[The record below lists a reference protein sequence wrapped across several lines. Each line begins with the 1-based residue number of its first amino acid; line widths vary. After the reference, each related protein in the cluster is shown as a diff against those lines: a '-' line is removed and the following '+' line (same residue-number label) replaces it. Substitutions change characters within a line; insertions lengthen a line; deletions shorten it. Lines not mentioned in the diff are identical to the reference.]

1 MLVNNKAIV
10 EALYGGDGVKVR
22 YIDGTVEETNDP
34 ERMRQ
39 ISQQLESQVKATNN
53 ILLG

>member
-1 MLVNNKAIV
+1 MLVNSKAIV
-10 EALYGGDGVKVR
+10 EALYEGDGVKVR
-22 YIDGTVEETNDP
+22 YIDGTTEQTTDP

-39 ISQQLESQVKATNN
+39 ISQQLESQVKATN